1 MVDMA
6 KLYFKA
12 IHGFDAEDFLP
23 IEADE
28 LEKAIY
34 AHMTGSKAAFQ
45 SGSISGSIIQVVQPD
60 YHRAMG
66 WNQGHKLDADDYA
79 ELRQYRI
86 DTAHQK
92 FLAKIKERIAFLVS
106 NNRQAEIGKNV
117 PIPELDNPKRND
129 GLDDDIKRLA
139 DSKRV

>member
-1 MVDMA
+1 MK

-12 IHGFDAEDFLP
+12 EHGYDAEDFLP
-23 IEADE
+23 IEAEE

-34 AHMTGSKAAFQ
+34 THMTGGKAAFLA
-45 SGSISGSIIQVVQPD
+45 GSISGNIITVVKPD

-66 WNQGHKLDADDYA
+66 WNRGYKLGPDDDV
-79 ELRQYRI
+79 ELRQYGI

-92 FLAKIKERIAFLVS
+92 FLAKTKERIAFLVA

-117 PIPELDNPKRND
+117 PIPELDNPKRDD

-139 DSKRV
+139 DSKRI

>member
-1 MVDMA
+1 MS

-12 IHGFDAEDFLP
+12 EYWSGAEDYLP
-23 IEADE
+23 IEAEE

-34 AHMTGSKAAFQ
+34 THMTESKATFQ
-45 SGSISGSIIQVVQPD
+45 AGSISGTTIKVVKED

-66 WNQGHKLDADDYA
+66 WNRGYKLGPDDFA
-79 ELRQYRI
+79 ELRQYGI

-92 FLAKIKERIAFLVS
+92 FLAKTKERIAFLVQH
-106 NNRQAEIGKNV
+106 NRQAEIGKNV